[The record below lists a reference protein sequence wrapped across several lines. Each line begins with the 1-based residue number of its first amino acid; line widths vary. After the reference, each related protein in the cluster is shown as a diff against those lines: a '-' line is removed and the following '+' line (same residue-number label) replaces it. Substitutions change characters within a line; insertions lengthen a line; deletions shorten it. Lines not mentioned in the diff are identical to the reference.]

1 MTKIFESIKL
11 LVALVLLLVL
21 DITVVVENLITGNE
35 KSVWDEIGGTK

>member
-35 KSVWDEIGGTK
+35 KSVWDEIE